1 MGKTLI
7 IAEKPS
13 VAADIAKVVGAAKKT
28 ETAWTGGDH
37 VVSWAVGHLL
47 EFVQPQVYDE
57 KFVRWRLKDLPI
69 LPEEFK
75 TEPVRGHKRQL
86 NALKKFL
93 TSKDVD
99 RVVNACDAGRE
110 GELIFQEIYRW
121 SGSDKPVDRLW
132 LQSMTAASIAASL
145 ASPRPGSSVS
155 GLADAA
161 DCRAESDWL
170 IGYNA
175 TRALTIRLRSARDK
189 NVWSAGRVQTATLAL
204 LVERERAILK
214 HVPEPYWLVDANFQ
228 TTGDGVHEYLG
239 HWFDPQQDGA
249 RDRIY
254 DQATLDRVVAALAE
268 KAAGLVNQSVDL
280 AQQQAVVEAAQSGG
294 EPFLNLFTIFVLACF
309 IGFYVVWSVTPALHS
324 PLMAVTNAI
333 SSVIIVGGLLA
344 AGPAQMDFSAIMG
357 FFAVTLASVN
367 IFGGFIVTHRMLAM
381 FKKKR

>member
-1 MGKTLI
+1 MARTLI

-28 ETAWTGGDH
+28 ETAWTGDDH

-47 EFVQPQVYDE
+47 EFAQPQVYDK
-57 KFVRWRLKDLPI
+57 KFERWRLKDLPI
-69 LPEEFK
+69 IPEKFQ
-75 TEPVRGHKRQL
+75 TAPVRGHKRQL

-93 TSKDVD
+93 TAKDVE

-145 ASPRPGSSVS
+145 AAPRSGSEVA

-204 LVERERAILK
+204 LVGRELEI
-214 HVPEPYWLVDANFQ
+214 HSHIPEPYWLINAKFS
-228 TTGDGVHEYLG
+228 TTG
-239 HWFDPQQDGA
+239 A
-249 RDRIY
+249 
-254 DQATLDRVVAALAE
+254 QAHDYE
-268 KAAGLVNQSVDL
+268 
-280 AQQQAVVEAAQSGG
+280 
-294 EPFLNLFTIFVLACF
+294 FV
-309 IGFYVVWSVTPALHS
+309 GPA
-324 PLMAVTNAI
+324 PRP
-333 SSVIIVGGLLA
+333 
-344 AGPAQMDFSAIMG
+344 GPAQ
-357 FFAVTLASVN
+357 
-367 IFGGFIVTHRMLAM
+367 
-381 FKKKR
+381 